1 MSCVLNVASVSGLS
15 ILIVPSVSSNLYLLE
30 KVMGHIYILIS
41 FRLVHMIFTRVA
53 YLSLFFVIHIMFWVT
68 LKINLSSPLVFRGV
82 RVIWSLVLCVLF
94 CRSLFVLL
102 SFFFWPLCCLSFFD
116 LRILINYHFGIFEL
130 FLNMTE
136 TYEVVGLADNTFAH
150 LSSHCRWNTYNKYHI
165 LI

>member
-1 MSCVLNVASVSGLS
+1 MLNVVSVSGLC
-15 ILIVPSVSSNLYLLE
+15 ILIVHSVSSNVYLLE

-53 YLSLFFVIHIMFWVT
+53 YLSLFFVIHIIFWVT

-82 RVIWSLVLCVLF
+82 RVIWSLVLCVLL

-116 LRILINYHFGIFEL
+116 LRILINYPFGIFEL

-136 TYEVVGLADNTFAH
+136 TYEVVGMADNTIAH